1 MTKLKPENIDHEH
14 PSAAS
19 TNYHPNLI
27 TEADR
32 QGLTTGMAVR
42 ETLKEEPTIQ
52 EIADACRGTL
62 DNETCDE
69 IVALEN
75 ADEALGLAF
84 TSLIENG
91 IEDPEAF
98 LRAKGILE

>member
-1 MTKLKPENIDHEH
+1 MTRRKPENIDHEH

-19 TNYHPNLI
+19 TGYRPDLI

-52 EIADACRGTL
+52 EMLEDA
-62 DNETCDE
+62 EQ
-69 IVALEN
+69 
-75 ADEALGLAF
+75 LAF
-84 TSLIENG
+84 TALGDKG
-91 IEDPEAF
+91 IESPAEF
-98 LRAKGILE
+98 LKQKGIFE